1 MNESCYCHC
10 NPQKYGKRWLLTDFG
25 FSTIVPSGK
34 VGLSHGRRGTPGYL
48 PPEFI
53 PDHAIGNQN
62 PAEYTTSADIWA
74 MGCVIFELATAK
86 RRRAFGYDNWYA
98 VNFAKGLSPV
108 PQLTNHDNPFLGTP
122 IFSRAT
128 NTILP
133 MLQQFNSILEL
144 CFAVDPKR
152 RLNALELK
160 ARFDDMKIFLIEKG
174 HYYKRSTTGRSWQ
187 HVKGGD

>member
-1 MNESCYCHC
+1 
-10 NPQKYGKRWLLTDFG
+10 
-25 FSTIVPSGK
+25 
-34 VGLSHGRRGTPGYL
+34 
-48 PPEFI
+48 
-53 PDHAIGNQN
+53 
-62 PAEYTTSADIWA
+62 